1 MLGEYSTMLRRA
13 AIASDLVVVVGS
25 FLVAYIARNRLLLPG
40 LGQIRPMEEYLW
52 LLAVVVVIW
61 LCCLNA
67 VGFYRSFRYR
77 ERTDI
82 LGSLAK
88 AHAVGALLL
97 LSVLFVARRWE
108 VSRLFTQ
115 LFLVVSFVGLAT
127 EKVAVVSILRH
138 QRRTGRNRQAALI
151 VGAVDRVARYIR
163 FLREHPYW
171 GVRVIGVVDDG
182 ASGPEDDRMSGP
194 EEEVEG
200 VPIVGRIKDLPEIV
214 RSQPTDEVV
223 FAVGPREF
231 PLVEEYLGL
240 CQEMGVTSRLVL
252 DLPQRMWTRQ
262 DFAWVDGVAIL
273 SLDSVRLSAWRLAL
287 KRTIDVVGAVV
298 GLAVFAAAY
307 LWYAPKVRRDS
318 PGPVLFSQV
327 RVGRHGRLF
336 ALYKFRTMYVDAEAR
351 QAELMAANEMQ
362 GAMFKLRDDPRITS
376 LGKWLRARHLD
387 ELPQFWNVL
396 RGEMSLV
403 GTRPPTLDEVETYR
417 PHHRRRL
424 SMKPGITGLWQ
435 LAGNQELR
443 DFEEIVK
450 LDCRYIDSWS
460 IWLDLRILGRTVLK
474 VLRRT
479 GW

>member
-1 MLGEYSTMLRRA
+1 MLGEYSTLLRRA
-13 AIASDLVVVVGS
+13 AIATDLVVVVGS
-25 FLVAYIARNRLLLPG
+25 FLLAYIVRNRLPAPEF
-40 LGQIRPMEEYLW
+40 GQIRPIEEYLW

-61 LCCLNA
+61 LSCFH
-67 VGFYRSFRYR
+67 VFGFYRSFRYR
-77 ERTDI
+77 ERLDI
-82 LGSLAK
+82 FGSLAR

-115 LFLVVSFVGLAT
+115 VFLAISFVAIVT
-127 EKVAVVSILRH
+127 EKLAVVSILRH
-138 QRRTGRNRQAALI
+138 QRRAGRNRQAALV
-151 VGAVDRVARYIR
+151 VGAVDRAASYIR
-163 FLREHPYW
+163 FLRDHPYW
-171 GVRVIGVVDDG
+171 GIRVVGVVDDG
-182 ASGPEDDRMSGP
+182 SSSPGAAEPED
-194 EEEVEG
+194 EVEG
-200 VPIVGRIKDLPEIV
+200 VQVVGSIKDLPEIF

-223 FAVGPREF
+223 FAIGPREF
-231 PLVEEYLGL
+231 PLVEEYLDL

-252 DLPQRMWTRQ
+252 DLPQRGWTRQ

-273 SLDSVRLSAWRLAL
+273 SLDSVRVSPWRLAV
-287 KRTIDVVGAVV
+287 KRAIDVAGALV
-298 GLAVFAAAY
+298 GLVLFAVAY
-307 LWYAPKVRRDS
+307 LWYGPRIRRDS

-351 QAELMAANEMQ
+351 HAELMAANEMQ
-362 GAMFKLRDDPRITS
+362 GALFKLRDDPRITP

-403 GTRPPTLDEVETYR
+403 GTRPPTLDEVERYR

-435 LAGNQELR
+435 LAGNQEIR
-443 DFEEIVK
+443 DFEEIVR
-450 LDCRYIDSWS
+450 LDCQYIDSWS
-460 IWLDLRILGRTVLK
+460 MWLDTRILARTVVK
-474 VLRRT
+474 VVHRS